1 MISKFTLFP
10 LHSSVIALSCLG
22 EDGIPVNSWL
32 NTFWVQS
39 VALERLIEASCSWEA
54 HHGMLENF
62 EPLTDSLKIIW
73 APLMSRALTGA
84 VEMEEAGAQH
94 GQC

>member
-1 MISKFTLFP
+1 
-10 LHSSVIALSCLG
+10 
-22 EDGIPVNSWL
+22 
-32 NTFWVQS
+32 
-39 VALERLIEASCSWEA
+39 
-54 HHGMLENF
+54 MLENF
-62 EPLTDSLKIIW
+62 EPLIDSLKIIW